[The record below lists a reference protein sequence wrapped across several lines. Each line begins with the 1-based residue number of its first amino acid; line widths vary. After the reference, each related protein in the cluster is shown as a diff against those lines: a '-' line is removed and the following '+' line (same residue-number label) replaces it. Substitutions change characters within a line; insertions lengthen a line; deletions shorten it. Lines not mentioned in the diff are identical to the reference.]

1 MNTNYVLF
9 ILVGCIVFAWDN
21 QTSVPFWSAL
31 KMQPVLS
38 DAIPCFKALV
48 TIHKLLVNGPHVVL
62 SEACNEVSFLEQCAR
77 IHGSQNGAFSTSYGY
92 GPLISSYVSFL
103 LTKIDFHRTHPE
115 FTGNFDYEEYL
126 SIRGVQDLDEGYKT
140 IDEMMELEERLDQ
153 FQKSVFENFGAV
165 SGSVECR
172 ISAFVPLIDESY
184 GMYKFVTS
192 MLSAMHLSVESPD
205 PLILLVERYNGIFG
219 ALKEFYE
226 ECSKIRYLTSL
237 VAIPKLPDRAPQFS
251 EEALKRFTGSQ
262 AFHKPTPSDQVSRSK
277 SNSGGGGQTTVV
289 VQIPVQQAQQPQP
302 QPQASQAMAPMNF
315 GMMPTGM
322 YDSGLMQRVNTEIVQ
337 MQSSLQV
344 ATQQH
349 HQDQAALEEL
359 RDRFEKAEGR
369 AKELT
374 QRYNQ
379 LASQANSQGE
389 DLREQLAMWK
399 RKYEATAKLYT
410 ELRDRYMQLA
420 SKLSESSKTAQ
431 QSRDLEGRLQELE
444 LARMSEQ
451 HASAEKDVKLM
462 ELEERCRALQGECEA
477 LRLEECVIGGE
488 IGGQLADELARA
500 AAEIATAASKLC
512 DLRRSV
518 GDVHEDLLDAA
529 SSLTSAISDLVR
541 EARSVQESI
550 VQDAS
555 LGDDVNAASFYKK
568 NSVWTAGLISAAQA
582 VASATSHLVETAD
595 ALLRTRSKTPEH
607 LIVAST
613 GVTAST
619 AQLMAAARVK
629 ANPSWPCSEALEGAA
644 RAVSEANRALVTL
657 VTSKSSQF
665 SENSGDGE
673 DGNLPTT
680 LQGFK
685 IAEMDQQVEILAL
698 ERQLQSARIHL
709 ARLRQSQYK
718 QSSSDFGNEND
729 CEALQQICN
738 SEDSI
743 NEEEEEDNALPQTDD
758 WLLTIPPKLE
768 EVQL

>member
-1 MNTNYVLF
+1 
-9 ILVGCIVFAWDN
+9 
-21 QTSVPFWSAL
+21 
-31 KMQPVLS
+31 MQPVLS

-289 VQIPVQQAQQPQP
+289 VQIPVQQQQPQQP
-302 QPQASQAMAPMNF
+302 PPQASQAMAPMNF

-729 CEALQQICN
+729 CGALQQICN
-738 SEDSI
+738 TTEDSI

>member
-1 MNTNYVLF
+1 
-9 ILVGCIVFAWDN
+9 
-21 QTSVPFWSAL
+21 
-31 KMQPVLS
+31 MQPVLS

-205 PLILLVERYNGIFG
+205 PLILLAERYNGIFG

-302 QPQASQAMAPMNF
+302 PPQASQAMAPMNF

-729 CEALQQICN
+729 CGALQQICN
-738 SEDSI
+738 TTEDSI

>member
-1 MNTNYVLF
+1 
-9 ILVGCIVFAWDN
+9 
-21 QTSVPFWSAL
+21 
-31 KMQPVLS
+31 MQPVLS